1 MSKRAEKLW
10 TKSSSLWLIGLLLLS
25 ASLTASERPDSNP
38 LAYSTRADADLKL
51 DTDPASP
58 FWRNARPVSAEVDNQ
73 GWLER
78 DYRTEV
84 RSRWT
89 KNNIYFLFV
98 SPYKHLYLNPK
109 PDPAHET
116 YELWKWNVA
125 EVFIGSDFQNIKRYK
140 EFEISPPGEW
150 VDLDINLDNPHHEEG
165 WVWNSGFE
173 HAARIDES
181 KHVWYAAMRIPFTAL
196 GVADA
201 SAGQQFRV
209 NFYRTEGA
217 PQDAREVMWR
227 PTMSKTFHAPESF
240 GLLKLVGN

>member
-1 MSKRAEKLW
+1 MRW
-10 TKSSSLWLIGLLLLS
+10 TKNSPLWLVALLFLS
-25 ASLTASERPDSNP
+25 AVATGEKTRNSDT
-38 LAYSTRADADLKL
+38 LAYTSRADADIKL
-51 DTDPASP
+51 DTDPTSP
-58 FWRNARPVSAEVDNQ
+58 FWRNAPSISTQVDNQ

-78 DYRTEV
+78 EYRTEV

-89 KNNIYFLFV
+89 RNNIYFLFICH
-98 SPYKHLYLNPK
+98 YKHLYLNPK

-125 EVFIGSDFQNIKRYK
+125 EAFIGSDFQNIKRYK
-140 EFEISPPGEW
+140 EFEISPQGEW

-181 KHVWYAAMRIPFTAL
+181 KHIWYAAMRIPFAAL
-196 GVADA
+196 DVPNA

-209 NFYRTEGA
+209 NFYRTEGEPA
-217 PQDAREVMWR
+217 NTTAVMWR

-240 GLLKLVGN
+240 GLLKLIVK